1 MPAPGGSATLAR
13 ALDSLK
19 QGRLQEADSLCR
31 SVLASAPDD
40 PDALHLL
47 GLVLKQAGRLG
58 EAEALLRRSTSLA
71 PARAEFHANY
81 ANLLRSLGRPRDAE
95 LAYRTALQSDPG
107 FRPAR
112 LGLARLLAAHGFHAQ
127 SEDQCR
133 QLIATNPRD
142 AEAWFALGNALRGAG
157 QLRAAADAMRDAL
170 DLDPSFALARHNL
183 GALLTRLGQPE
194 SALVELE
201 QAERSG
207 LHKPELHLARAQAL
221 QELGRLD
228 EAERAL
234 DAGLRLD
241 PAHVDCQVALGQLRF
256 MRGRDDPFRQL
267 RDAVAATRRDPR
279 LRLAHGNLL
288 RQAGM
293 LDDAER
299 ELRVLLAE
307 LGRTADVLAPLAVV
321 VHTLGRYDEAVSLA
335 GEAAAQRPDSA
346 AIAQTLTGALLSAG
360 RGAEALQVI
369 GAWRP
374 RQPLDQSW
382 IAFEA
387 SALRLVGDA
396 RYRDL
401 YDYQR
406 LVMPFDLEPPPG
418 WASLEDFNRDL
429 TDSLER
435 LHRLKVHPLDQSLRH
450 GTQTQRSLLKESD
463 PVIRAFLGAIEA
475 PIARYRA
482 AMGFDPAHPLRAR
495 NAGPTQIVGCWSVRL
510 GRSGYHVNHNHPEGW
525 ISSAYYVQVPP
536 EVADETA
543 RSGWI
548 KFGEPGIPV
557 PGADAEHYV
566 QPRAGR
572 LVLFPS
578 YMWHGTMP
586 ISGDAPR
593 MTIAFDMVPRPDA
606 A

>member
-1 MPAPGGSATLAR
+1 MTAQGTSATLAR
-13 ALDSLK
+13 ALAGLK
-19 QGRLQEADSLCR
+19 QGRLQEAEALCR
-31 SVLASAPDD
+31 SALAAAPDD

-58 EAEALLRRSTSLA
+58 EADDLLRRSTVLA

-81 ANLLRSLGRPRDAE
+81 ANLLRSIDRPRDAE
-95 LAYRTALQSDPG
+95 LAYRTALQVDPR

-127 SEDQCR
+127 SEEQCR
-133 QLIATNPRD
+133 HLIAANPRD
-142 AEAWFALGNALRGAG
+142 AEAWSALGNALRGAG
-157 QLRAAADAMRDAL
+157 QLQPAADAMRQAL
-170 DLDPSFALARHNL
+170 AIEPGLALARHNL

-194 SALVELE
+194 AALAELE

-207 LHKPELHLARAQAL
+207 LRKPELHLARAQAL

-228 EAERAL
+228 EAEEALGAGLQL
-234 DAGLRLD
+234 DA
-241 PAHVDCQVALGQLRF
+241 AHVDCQVALGQLRF
-256 MRGRDDPFRQL
+256 MRGQADPFRRM
-267 RDAVAATRRDPR
+267 RDAAIGAGDNLR
-279 LRLAHGNLL
+279 LRLAFGNLL
-288 RQAGM
+288 RQAGF
-293 LDDAER
+293 LQEAEQ
-299 ELRVLLAE
+299 ELRAL
-307 LGRTADVLAPLAVV
+307 LGRMGRVPEITAPLAIV
-321 VHTLGRYDEAVSLA
+321 VHTTGRYDEAVALA
-335 GEAAAQRPDSA
+335 SEAAAQRPDSA
-346 AIAQTLTGALLSAG
+346 AIAQALTGALLSAG
-360 RGAEALQVI
+360 RGADALQVI
-369 GAWRP
+369 ERWRA

-382 IAFEA
+382 LAFEA
-387 SALRLVGDA
+387 SALRLVGDE

-401 YDYQR
+401 YDYER
-406 LVMPFDLEPPPG
+406 LVRPFELDPPPG
-418 WASLEDFNRDL
+418 WASIADFNRDL
-429 TDSLER
+429 IASLER

-463 PVIRAFLGAIEA
+463 PVIRAFLQAIEV
-475 PIARYRA
+475 PIARYRE
-482 AMGFDPAHPLRAR
+482 AMGHDPAHPLRAR

-525 ISSAYYVQVPP
+525 ISSAYYVQVPE
-536 EVADETA
+536 EVADENA
-543 RSGWI
+543 RRGWI
-548 KFGEPGIPV
+548 KFGEPGIPI

-566 QPRAGR
+566 QPRPGR

-586 ISGDAPR
+586 IEGDAPR

>member
-1 MPAPGGSATLAR
+1 MPAPGTSATLAR
-13 ALDSLK
+13 AHASLQ
-19 QGRLQEADSLCR
+19 QGRLAEANALCR
-31 SVLASAPDD
+31 SALAAAPDD

-58 EAEALLRRSTSLA
+58 DAEGLLRRSTVLA
-71 PARAEFHANY
+71 PARAEFHANH

-95 LAYRTALQSDPG
+95 LAYRAALQVDPR

-112 LGLARLLAAHGFHAQ
+112 LGLARLLAAHGFHSQ
-127 SEDQCR
+127 SEEQCR
-133 QLIATNPRD
+133 HLIAANPRD
-142 AEAWFALGNALRGAG
+142 AEAWLALGNALRGAG
-157 QLRAAADAMRDAL
+157 QMQPAADAMREAL
-170 DLDPSFALARHNL
+170 AIEPGYAVARHNL

-194 SALVELE
+194 AALYELA
-201 QAERSG
+201 QAEQSG
-207 LHKPELHLARAQAL
+207 LRKPELHLARAQAL

-228 EAERAL
+228 EAEQAL
-234 DAGLRLD
+234 GAGLQLD
-241 PAHVDCQVALGQLRF
+241 PAHADCQVALGQLRF
-256 MRGRDDPFRQL
+256 MRGREDPFRQV
-267 RDAVAATRRDPR
+267 REAAAAAHPNLR
-279 LRLAHGNLL
+279 LRLAYGNLL
-288 RQAGM
+288 RQAGH
-293 LDDAER
+293 LDEAER
-299 ELRVLLAE
+299 ELRALLYE
-307 LGRTADVLAPLAVV
+307 FGRTADVLAPLAVV

-346 AIAQTLTGALLSAG
+346 AIAQTVAGALLSAG

-369 GAWRP
+369 SAWRP

-396 RYRDL
+396 RYRNL
-401 YDYQR
+401 YDYEQ
-406 LVMPFDLEPPPG
+406 LVRPYDLDPPPG
-418 WASLEDFNRDL
+418 WATIEDFNRDL
-429 TDSLER
+429 SASLER
-435 LHRLKVHPLDQSLRH
+435 LHRLKTHPLDQSLRH

-463 PVIRAFLGAIEA
+463 PVIRAFLEAIEV
-475 PIARYRA
+475 PIARYRE

-495 NAGPTQIVGCWSVRL
+495 NEGPTQVVGCWSVRL

-536 EVADETA
+536 EVADATT

-548 KFGEPGIPV
+548 KFGEPGIPI

-566 QPRAGR
+566 QPRPGR

-586 ISGDAPR
+586 ISGDEPR
-593 MTIAFDMVPRPDA
+593 MTIAFDMVTRPNSP
-606 A
+606 

>member
-1 MPAPGGSATLAR
+1 MPAPGTSATLAR
-13 ALDSLK
+13 AHASLQ
-19 QGRLQEADSLCR
+19 QGRLPEAEALCR
-31 SVLASAPDD
+31 SALAVAPDD

-47 GLVLKQAGRLG
+47 GLVLKQVGRLG
-58 EAEALLRRSTSLA
+58 EAEELLRRSTLLA
-71 PARAEFHANY
+71 PTRAEFHANH

-95 LAYRTALQSDPG
+95 LAYRTALQVDPR

-127 SEDQCR
+127 SEEQCR
-133 QLIATNPRD
+133 HLITANPRD

-157 QLRAAADAMRDAL
+157 QLQPAADAMRAAL
-170 DLDPSFALARHNL
+170 TIEPGLALARHNL

-194 SALVELE
+194 AALAELA

-207 LHKPELHLARAQAL
+207 LRKPELQLARAQAL

-228 EAERAL
+228 EAEQAL
-234 DAGLRLD
+234 AAGLSLD
-241 PAHVDCQVALGQLRF
+241 PTHADCQVALGQLRF
-256 MRGRDDPFRQL
+256 MRGREDPFRQL
-267 RDAVAATRRDPR
+267 RDAAAAARHDPR
-279 LRLAHGNLL
+279 LRLAYGNLL

-293 LDDAER
+293 LDEAER
-299 ELRVLLAE
+299 ELSALLIE

-321 VHTLGRYDEAVSLA
+321 VHTLGRYDEAVALA
-335 GEAAAQRPDSA
+335 SEAAAQRPDSA
-346 AIAQTLTGALLSAG
+346 AIAQTLAGALLSAG
-360 RGAEALQVI
+360 RGAEAQQVI
-369 GAWRP
+369 DAWRP

-396 RYRDL
+396 RYQDL
-401 YDYQR
+401 YDYER
-406 LVMPFDLEPPPG
+406 LVMPFDLDPPPG
-418 WASLEDFNRDL
+418 WAAIEDFNRDL
-429 TDSLER
+429 IASLER

-450 GTQTQRSLLKESD
+450 GTQTQRSLLKERD
-463 PVIRAFLGAIEA
+463 PVIRAFLSAIEV
-475 PIARYRA
+475 PIARYRE
-482 AMGFDPAHPLRAR
+482 AMGFDAAHPLRRR
-495 NAGPTQIVGCWSVRL
+495 NSGPTQVVGCWSVRL

-525 ISSAYYVQVPP
+525 ISSAYYVQLPP
-536 EVADETA
+536 EVEDATA

-548 KFGEPGIPV
+548 KFGEPGIPI

-586 ISGDAPR
+586 ITGDAPR
-593 MTIAFDMVPRPDA
+593 MTIAFDMVPRPGA

>member
-1 MPAPGGSATLAR
+1 MQSRGTPSVLAR
-13 ALDSLK
+13 AHASLQ
-19 QGRLQEADSLCR
+19 QGRLREAESLCR
-31 SVLASAPDD
+31 GALQAAPHD
-40 PDALHLL
+40 PDAQHLL

-58 EAEALLRRSTSLA
+58 EAEGLLRQSTLLA

-95 LAYRTALQSDPG
+95 LAYRTALQADPRL
-107 FRPAR
+107 RPAR
-112 LGLARLLAAHGFHAQ
+112 LGLARLLAAHGYHAQ
-127 SEDQCR
+127 SEEQCR
-133 QLIATNPRD
+133 YLISENPRD
-142 AEAWFALGNALRGAG
+142 AEAWFALGNALRGEG
-157 QLRAAADAMRDAL
+157 QLQPAADAMREAL
-170 DLDPSFALARHNL
+170 AIEPGHALARHNL

-194 SALVELE
+194 AALTELE
-201 QAERSG
+201 QVERSG
-207 LHKPELHLARAQAL
+207 LRKPELHLARAQAL

-228 EAERAL
+228 EAEQAL
-234 DAGLRLD
+234 GAGLQLD
-241 PAHVDCQVALGQLRF
+241 PAHADCQVALGQLRF

-267 RDAVAATRRDPR
+267 RDAAAAARHDPR
-279 LRLAHGNLL
+279 LRLAYGNLL
-288 RQAGM
+288 RQAGL
-293 LDDAER
+293 LDDAEQ
-299 ELRVLLAE
+299 ELRALLAD
-307 LGRTADVLAPLAVV
+307 LGRTAEVLAPLAVV
-321 VHTLGRYDEAVSLA
+321 VHTLGRYDEAVALA
-335 GEAAAQRPDSA
+335 TEAAAQRPDSA
-346 AIAQTLTGALLSAG
+346 AIAQTLAGALLSAG

-369 GAWRP
+369 DAWRP

-387 SALRLVGDA
+387 SALRLVGNA
-396 RYRDL
+396 RYQDL
-401 YDYQR
+401 YDYER
-406 LVMPFDLEPPPG
+406 LVMPFDLDPPPG
-418 WASLEDFNRDL
+418 WTAIEDFNRDL
-429 TDSLER
+429 IVSLER

-463 PVIRAFLGAIEA
+463 PVIRAFLRAIEV
-475 PIARYRA
+475 PIARYRE
-482 AMGFDPAHPLRAR
+482 AMGFDAAHPLRAR
-495 NAGPTQIVGCWSVRL
+495 NEGPTQVVGCWSVRL

-536 EVADETA
+536 EVADATT

-548 KFGEPGIPV
+548 KFGEPGIPI

-586 ISGDAPR
+586 ITGDAPR
-593 MTIAFDMVPRPDA
+593 MTIAFDMVPRSGA